1 MSVLSS
7 SSNKVD
13 RVTGA
18 SDKNAGAPGRD
29 LDTRASNSVGLV
41 QTKYFHFALPPNELI
56 LEGGEKLGPITVAY
70 ETYGKLNDQRSN
82 AILILHALSGDAH
95 AAGFHRR
102 EENPGWW
109 DNMIGPGRAFDTN
122 RYFIICSNVLGGCRG
137 TTGPSSINPKTGEE
151 YGLDFPIIS
160 ISDMVNVQKHL
171 IDHLEI
177 DQLLSVTGGSM
188 GGMQAL
194 DWLVSYPDRLKSAVV
209 IATAAKHSP
218 QQIAFHEVGRQ
229 AIMAD
234 PHWKEGYYYGGL
246 PPAKGLSVARMVGH
260 ITYMSEISMA
270 KKFGR
275 RLSDNGK
282 PHKFSIGFEVEEYL
296 HNRGDHFVKRF
307 DANSYLYIT
316 KAIDSFDVSRGKE
329 LYEVFRGNKAKVL
342 VLSFKSDWL
351 YPASQSKEIVKACK
365 LAGVDTTYCEI
376 DSTYG
381 HDAFLLEVEE
391 ETHLIKHFLQNVSF
405 EQGVTDQYEVREY
418 AI

>member
-1 MSVLSS
+1 MSAPNVASKKID
-7 SSNKVD
+7 KVPF
-13 RVTGA
+13 
-18 SDKNAGAPGRD
+18 PGKHLETEPD
-29 LDTRASNSVGLV
+29 LGVGV
-41 QTKYFHFALPPNELI
+41 VETKYFHFASPPNELI
-56 LEGGEKLGPITVAY
+56 LESGEKLGPVTVAY
-70 ETYGKLNDQRSN
+70 ETYGQLNDQRSN

-95 AAGFHRR
+95 AAGFHKGD
-102 EENPGWW
+102 EKPGWW
-109 DNMIGPGRAFDTN
+109 DDMIGPGKAFDTDK
-122 RYFIICSNVLGGCRG
+122 YFVICSNVLGGCKG
-137 TTGPSSINPKTGEE
+137 TTGPSSVNPETGKK
-151 YGLDFPIIS
+151 YGLDFPIIT
-160 ISDMVNVQKHL
+160 ILDMVNVQKHL
-171 IDHLEI
+171 LDHLQI
-177 DQLLSVTGGSM
+177 NQLLSVAGGSM

-194 DWLVSYPDRLKSAVV
+194 EWLVSYPDRLRTAVV
-209 IATAAKHSP
+209 IATAVKHSP

-234 PHWKEGYYYGGL
+234 PHWKEGHYYGGHS
-246 PPAKGLSVARMVGH
+246 PAKGLAVARMVGH

-270 KKFGR
+270 EKFGR
-275 RLSDNGK
+275 RLSQNGK
-282 PHKFSIGFEVEEYL
+282 PRKFSIDFEVEEYL

-329 LYEVFRGNKAKVL
+329 LYEVFKGNKAKVL
-342 VLSFKSDWL
+342 VLGFKSDWL

-391 ETHLIKHFLQNVSF
+391 ETHLVKHFLQKASSERGEN
-405 EQGVTDQYEVREY
+405 GYEVREY